1 MQTKVKTPLPMEKK
15 SVMIFHKYLDQDCE
29 RVYPSMGRS
38 SRSPE
43 ENDSALA
50 QSNSED
56 HGNNGVAVH
65 DWDEEQGRCKRHR
78 GGNN

>member
-1 MQTKVKTPLPMEKK
+1 MLTKVKTPLPMEKK
-15 SVMIFHKYLDQDCE
+15 SVMIFHKYLDCE
-29 RVYPSMGRS
+29 RVYLSMGRS

-50 QSNSED
+50 QSNGED

-65 DWDEEQGRCKRHR
+65 GWDEEQGRCKHRR
-78 GGNN
+78 GGTS